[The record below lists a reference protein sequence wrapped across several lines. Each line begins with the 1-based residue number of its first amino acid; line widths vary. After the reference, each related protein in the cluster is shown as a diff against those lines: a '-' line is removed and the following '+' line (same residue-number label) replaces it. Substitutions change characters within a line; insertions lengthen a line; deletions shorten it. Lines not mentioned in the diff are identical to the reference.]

1 MSPYQDAPRQRSR
14 RSVAGTAGLLATAL
28 LLTGC
33 SAEDLGLPRGVT
45 DRTEYVE
52 NLWLG
57 AWIAALAVGVFVWGL
72 IGWAVVRYRR
82 RSDDE
87 IPAQIRYHLPIEVLY
102 TVAPVI
108 IVAVL
113 FFHTVQTDL
122 DELADAEA
130 DHTVEVIGQKWAWTF
145 TYTDAVDGESVYET
159 GTPADPTE
167 LWLPVDEVV
176 SFQMTSNDV
185 IHAFKVP
192 AFNYTM
198 DVIPGRTNDFTVT
211 PIEEGVYDGKC
222 SELCGIYHSRM
233 IFTVRVVDRATFDQH
248 AQELYDA
255 GQVGEPPLTTEST
268 TISGTESSELEEDE
282 E

>member
-1 MSPYQDAPRQRSR
+1 MTGPLRPAR
-14 RSVAGTAGLLATAL
+14 RRGSALAAVAGLPLAVL

-33 SAEDLGLPRGVT
+33 QGTDLGLPQGVT

-72 IGWAVVRYRR
+72 MGWAVVRYRR

-113 FFHTVQTDL
+113 FFHTVETEQ
-122 DELADAEA
+122 DELADVEP
-130 DHTVEVIGQKWAWTF
+130 DHTVQVIGQKWAWTF
-145 TYTDAVDGESVYET
+145 AYQDAVDGESVYET
-159 GTPADPTE
+159 GTPSDPAE
-167 LWLPVDEVV
+167 LWLPVDEVAR
-176 SFQMTSNDV
+176 FELTGADV
-185 IHAFKVP
+185 IHAFWVP
-192 AFNYTM
+192 AFNYKM
-198 DVIPGRTNDFTVT
+198 DVIPGRTSDFSLT
-211 PIEEGVYDGKC
+211 PIVEGEYDGKC

-233 IFTVRVVDRATFDQH
+233 LFTVYVVDRATFDQH
-248 AQELYDA
+248 VQELYDA
-255 GQVGEPPLTTEST
+255 GQVGEPPVPDMST
-268 TISGTESSELEEDE
+268 DIAGTESSELEEDE